1 MCGIFLSICNEE
13 NFHYRQTSSVLEHR
27 GPDLSQEF
35 QILDNKIELSK
46 GNSNYYGF
54 FNRLSIRGSNEDQM
68 QPIKLNDNKILFY
81 NGEIYNTQFL
91 IDNFKLDVKNKLLDT
106 KVLAEGISKF
116 GVDFLNYADGMFAI
130 VILDNKEKRVSIIR
144 DYFGIKPLYYYMS
157 NKNLIVC
164 SELKPIVKSINSNK
178 ISINYDYFVN
188 SIKLLDEKLGQTPF
202 NNINKLL
209 PKQVIEFSYNLNEI
223 KRINEKKLIS
233 KVEVNNRNQINNPIE
248 IFQNQIEQYSMSDNG
263 YGLLLSSGVDSNVLK
278 NLISSEKNNFTY
290 KSGSK
295 ILDETIILEKNY
307 NIVSNSV
314 FIEDSEILK
323 NFKVFCNKSY
333 EIEDDLSL
341 AAQMGVYKQISKN
354 KEIKVIFSGQ
364 GADEMFFGYDMGVN
378 LFFQDAIKLSN
389 VKALFSSKKIYNFH
403 QDEHW
408 IKKIDKLK
416 NNNFP
421 KPNFNSLKKYC
432 FEIFDGS
439 FKKNK
444 IQFFDLLLQY
454 FDERIE
460 RRLPKLLRWE
470 DLSSMHYSIETRLPF
485 LNMHYYNI
493 RKQFNINSFFS
504 KLGNK
509 SFLRKFMIKSN
520 KEWKKS
526 YFANKK
532 LGYSVNKENI
542 FSLANKDKNLI
553 LISNELNLDITSAY
567 NISLMYW
574 ASNFNNS
581 IGNLKY
587 LINDQKSLFK

>member
-1 MCGIFLSICNEE
+1 MCGIFLSICNEK
-13 NFHYRQTSSVLEHR
+13 NFHNRQTSSVLEHR
-27 GPDLSQEF
+27 GPDSSQEF
-35 QILDNKIELSK
+35 QILDNKIEFSK

-68 QPIKLNDNKILFY
+68 QPIKLNDNKILLY

-116 GVDFLNYADGMFAI
+116 GIDFLNYADGMFAI

-157 NKNLIVC
+157 HKSLIVC

-178 ISINYDYFVN
+178 ISINYDYFIN

-209 PKQVIEFSYNLNEI
+209 PRQVIEFSYNLNEI

-248 IFQNQIEQYSMSDNG
+248 IFKNQIEQYSMSDNS
-263 YGLLLSSGVDSNVLK
+263 YGLLLSSGVDSNALR

-290 KSGSK
+290 KNKTK
-295 ILDETIILEKNY
+295 ILDEITILDKNY
-307 NIVSNSV
+307 NIKTNSV
-314 FIEDSEILK
+314 IIEDSEILK
-323 NFKVFCNKSY
+323 NFKIFCDKSY

-354 KEIKVIFSGQ
+354 KEIKVVFSGQ
-364 GADEMFFGYDMGVN
+364 GADEMFFGYDVGVN

-389 VKALFSSKKIYNFH
+389 IKALFCTKKIYNFH
-403 QDEHW
+403 RDAYW
-408 IKKIDKLK
+408 IKKIDQLRNKNFRKL
-416 NNNFP
+416 
-421 KPNFNSLKKYC
+421 NFNGLRKYF
-432 FEIFDGS
+432 FEIIDGS

-444 IQFFDLLLQY
+444 VQFFDLLLKY

-485 LNMHYYNI
+485 LNMYYYNN

-520 KEWKKS
+520 KVWKES
-526 YFANKK
+526 YFSSKK

-542 FSLANKDKNLI
+542 FSIANKDKNLI
-553 LISNELNLDITSAY
+553 AISNELNLEINSAY

-574 ASNFNNS
+574 ASNFNSYIND
-581 IGNLKY
+581 LKY
-587 LINDQKSLFK
+587 FINDQKSLFK

>member
-1 MCGIFLSICNEE
+1 MCGFFLSICNEK
-13 NFHYRQTSSVLEHR
+13 NFHNRQTSSVLEHR
-27 GPDLSQEF
+27 GPDSSQEF

-68 QPIKLNDNKILFY
+68 QPIKLNDNKILLY

-116 GVDFLNYADGMFAI
+116 GIDFLNYADGMFAI

-157 NKNLIVC
+157 HKSLIVC

-178 ISINYDYFVN
+178 ISINYDYFIN

-233 KVEVNNRNQINNPIE
+233 KVEFNNRNQLNNPIE
-248 IFQNQIEQYSMSDNG
+248 IFKNQIEQYSMNDNS
-263 YGLLLSSGVDSNVLK
+263 YGLLLSSGIDSNAIRYL
-278 NLISSEKNNFTY
+278 LSSEKNNFTY
-290 KSGSK
+290 KNKTK
-295 ILDETIILEKNY
+295 ILDEETILDKNY
-307 NIVSNSV
+307 YIKTNSV
-314 FIEDSEILK
+314 FIEDQEILK
-323 NFKVFCNKSY
+323 NFKIFCDKSY

-354 KEIKVIFSGQ
+354 KKIKVVFSGQ
-364 GADEMFFGYDMGVN
+364 GADEMFFGYDVGVN

-389 VKALFSSKKIYNFH
+389 IKALFCTKKIYNFH
-403 QDEHW
+403 RDAHW
-408 IKKIDKLK
+408 IKKIDQLRNK
-416 NNNFP
+416 NFP
-421 KPNFNSLKKYC
+421 KLNFNGLRKYF
-432 FEIFDGS
+432 FEIIDGS

-444 IQFFDLLLQY
+444 VQFFDLLLKY

-485 LNMHYYNI
+485 LNMYYYNN

-520 KEWKKS
+520 KAWKES
-526 YFANKK
+526 YFSTKK

-542 FSLANKDKNLI
+542 FSIANKDKNLI
-553 LISNELNLDITSAY
+553 AISNELNLEINSAH

-574 ASNFNNS
+574 ASNFNSYIN
-581 IGNLKY
+581 NLKY
-587 LINDQKSLFK
+587 FINDQKSLFK